1 MAHLRAAEGSS
12 DWDISP
18 EDERGMGLG
27 NLKAFFTN
35 VVTP

>member
-12 DWDISP
+12 DWDIWP
-18 EDERGMGLG
+18 EDGRGMGLG

-35 VVTP
+35 SVTP